1 MISMLLDDLAESP
14 MSDKTQENQS
24 RTGAIPRQQVQE
36 ALRLRE
42 LSRPTVLPEVTPD
55 TGSTTGIMPIV
66 TEAPDETAPRDTDA
80 PKGK

>member
-1 MISMLLDDLAESP
+1 MP
-14 MSDKTQENQS
+14 DKSQDNQS

-42 LSRPTVLPEVTPD
+42 LARPATLPEVIPD

-66 TEAPDETAPRDTDA
+66 TETADETAPRDTDA